1 MDWNETEKLEKMN
14 NLQLINR
21 EISWLHFNARVLQEA
36 TDKTNPL
43 FERLRFV
50 GIYSNNRDEFFRVR
64 VATMRR
70 LKELQK
76 EKHEILNY
84 DPSKTLKHIRAII
97 DQQEQAYMDAYMS
110 VRDELRDNGFNIV
123 GFGDL
128 NANQIRQVKK
138 YFTQSVRP
146 FLFPIMLSGIKDV
159 QGLRDNSIY
168 LVVRLRSSKPEI
180 KDDYALVKVPTS
192 RVSRFFLLPD
202 DGVESVVVLLDDIIR
217 YNLEE
222 IFLPFYYD
230 IFDAYS
236 MKFTRDA
243 ELDLEN
249 DLSKS
254 FLEIMAES
262 LKQRKRGAPVR
273 FIYDRDMPAEILD
286 MLLKKFKINKKDILI
301 PGWKY
306 HNFRDF
312 MDFPHIGDENLWAKP
327 LPPLRHP
334 DLPPY
339 QSIFS
344 VIRSKDIMLHY
355 PYHTFM
361 HIIDLLREA
370 SIDPKVRSIKMTLY
384 RAARDSN
391 VINALVNAA
400 RNGKAVTVFL
410 ELQARFDEKANIFWS
425 EKLHD
430 EGVKV
435 IKTIPG
441 LKVHSKLLLIRRKEA
456 EGDVYYTNISTGNFN
471 ESTARVYA
479 DDSLL
484 TSNEQIGL
492 EVGQMFRLFEAPYSP
507 PALKKLVIS
516 PYSTRKHFLKLL
528 NIEIRNAKAGLDA
541 WCILKMNSLVDD
553 LLVSKLY
560 QASQA
565 GVKIKIICRGICV
578 LIPGVAGMSENI
590 EVISIIDRFL
600 EHSRV
605 FVFAN
610 AAKPLYYIASAD
622 WMVRNLDHRFEVVC
636 PVEDPELQRELHDML
651 HIQLADNCKARL
663 INHADSTEVNAYR
676 MRSEEDDA
684 VRSQIK
690 IYEYF
695 KSRS

>member
-1 MDWNETEKLEKMN
+1 MSNSN
-14 NLQLINR
+14 LINR
-21 EISWLHFNARVLQEA
+21 EISWLNFNARVLQEA

-70 LKELQK
+70 LKEIQK
-76 EKHEILNY
+76 EKHEILNF
-84 DPSKTLKHIRAII
+84 DPSKTLKQIRTII

-128 NANQIRQVKK
+128 NPNQIHQVKK
-138 YFTQSVRP
+138 YFTKYVHP
-146 FLFPIMLSGIKDV
+146 YLFPIMLGGLKDV
-159 QGLRDNSIY
+159 EGLRDNSIY
-168 LVVRLRSSKPEI
+168 LVVRLRSSKSTI
-180 KDDYALVKVPTS
+180 KDDFALVKVPTS

-222 IFLPFYYD
+222 IFFPFGYD

-273 FIYDRDMPAEILD
+273 FIYDKDMPAEILD
-286 MLLKKFKINKKDILI
+286 LLLKKFKINKKDILI

-312 MDFPHIGDENLWAKP
+312 MSFPHVGNKALWAKP
-327 LPPLRHP
+327 LPPMRHP

-339 QSIFS
+339 KSIFA
-344 VIRSKDIMLHY
+344 VIKEKDVMLHY

-391 VINALVNAA
+391 VINALANAA
-400 RNGKAVTVFL
+400 RNGKSVTVFL
-410 ELQARFDEKANIFWS
+410 ELQARFDEKANIQWS
-425 EKLHD
+425 EKLHE
-430 EGVKV
+430 EGVKI

-441 LKVHSKLLLIRRKEA
+441 LKVHSKLILIRRKET

-471 ESTARVYA
+471 ESTAQVYA

-484 TSNEQIGL
+484 TCDAQIGL
-492 EVGQMFRLFEAPYSP
+492 EAGQMFRLFETPYSP
-507 PALKKLVIS
+507 PTLKKLVIS

-528 NIEIRNAKAGLDA
+528 NFEIRNAKAGKEA
-541 WCILKMNSLVDD
+541 WCILKMNSVVDESLVE
-553 LLVSKLY
+553 KLY

-565 GVKIKIICRGICV
+565 GVKIQIICRGICV
-578 LIPGVAGMSENI
+578 LIPGLPGVSENI

-610 AAKPLYYIASAD
+610 NGNPLYFTSSAD

-636 PVEDPELQRELHDML
+636 PIEDPKIQQELHDML
-651 HIQLADNCKARL
+651 NIQLADNCKARL
-663 INHADSTEVNAYR
+663 INRADSHDMNMYRQRGENEEVI
-676 MRSEEDDA
+676 
-684 VRSQIK
+684 RSQNV
-690 IYEYF
+690 IYDYLKNKTE
-695 KSRS
+695 S

>member
-1 MDWNETEKLEKMN
+1 MS
-14 NLQLINR
+14 QHFFINR

-36 TDKTNPL
+36 TDKNNPL

-76 EKHEILNY
+76 EKHEILNF
-84 DPSKTLKHIRAII
+84 DPAKTLKQIRAII
-97 DQQEQAYMDAYMS
+97 DQQEQAYMDAYLN
-110 VRDELRDNGFNIV
+110 VRDELRDAGFNIV
-123 GFGDL
+123 GYGDL
-128 NANQIRQVKK
+128 NANQLHQVKK
-138 YFTQSVRP
+138 YFQHSVRP
-146 FLFPIMLSGIKDV
+146 YLFPIMLSGIKDV

-168 LVVRLRSSKPEI
+168 LVVRLRSSQPDI
-180 KDDYALVKVPTS
+180 KDNYALVKVPTS
-192 RVSRFFLLPD
+192 RVSRFFVLPD
-202 DGVESVVVLLDDIIR
+202 DGVETVIVLLDDVIR

-222 IFLPFYYD
+222 IFLPFGYD
-230 IFDAYS
+230 QFDAYS

-286 MLLKKFKINKKDILI
+286 LVLKKFKINKKDILI

-312 MDFPHIGDENLWAKP
+312 MDFPHIGPDKLWAKP

-334 DLPPY
+334 ELPAY
-339 QSIFS
+339 TSIFS
-344 VIRSKDIMLHY
+344 AIKKRDIMLHY

-400 RNGKAVTVFL
+400 RNGKSVTVFL
-410 ELQARFDEKANIFWS
+410 ELQARFDEKANIQWS
-425 EKLHD
+425 EKLHE
-430 EGVKV
+430 EGVKI

-441 LKVHSKLLLIRRKEA
+441 LKVHAKLLLIRRKEN

-484 TSNEQIGL
+484 TSNPQIGL
-492 EVGQMFRLFEAPYSP
+492 EVGQMFRLFETPYSP
-507 PALKKLVIS
+507 PELKKLVIS
-516 PYSTRKHFLKLL
+516 PYSTRKHFLRLL
-528 NIEIRNAKAGLDA
+528 NSEIRHARAGNEA
-541 WCILKMNSLVDD
+541 WCILKMNSLVDEA
-553 LLVSKLY
+553 LVQKLY

-565 GVKIKIICRGICV
+565 GVKIQVICRGICV
-578 LIPGVAGMSENI
+578 LVPGVEGLSENI
-590 EVISIIDRFL
+590 EVISVIDRFL

-610 AAKPLYYIASAD
+610 NGHPLYFTSSAD

-636 PVEDPELQRELHDML
+636 PIEDKELQKELYDML
-651 HIQLADNCKARL
+651 QIQLNDNCKARWV
-663 INHADSTEVNAYR
+663 NKADDPEPNTYR
-676 MRSEEDDA
+676 KAAEEEA
-684 VRSQIK
+684 PLRSQLV
-690 IYEYF
+690 IYDYF
-695 KSRS
+695 KKKI

>member
-1 MDWNETEKLEKMN
+1 MTN
-14 NLQLINR
+14 NNLINR

-36 TDKTNPL
+36 MDHSNPL

-84 DPSKTLKHIRAII
+84 DPSKTLKQIRTII
-97 DQQEQAYMDAYMS
+97 DQQEQAYMEAYMS
-110 VRDELRDNGFNIV
+110 VRDELRDHGFNIV
-123 GFGDL
+123 GYGDL
-128 NANQIRQVKK
+128 NPQQLRQVKK
-138 YFTQSVRP
+138 YFTQHVRP
-146 FLFPIMLSGIKDV
+146 YLFPIMLSGIKDV

-168 LVVRLRSSKPEI
+168 LVVRLRSSRSEI

-202 DGVESVVVLLDDIIR
+202 DGIESVVVLLDDVIR
-217 YNLEE
+217 YNFEE
-222 IFLPFYYD
+222 IFLPFGFD

-236 MKFTRDA
+236 IKFTRDA

-286 MLLKKFKINKKDILI
+286 LLLKKFKINKKDILI

-312 MDFPHIGDENLWAKP
+312 MDFPHVGHETLWAKP
-327 LPPLRHP
+327 LPPMRHP
-334 DLPPY
+334 DLPPF

-344 VIRSKDIMLHY
+344 VIKSKDIMLHY

-370 SIDPKVRSIKMTLY
+370 SIDPRVRSIKMTLY

-400 RNGKAVTVFL
+400 RNGKSVTVFL
-410 ELQARFDEKANIFWS
+410 ELQARFDEKANIQWS
-425 EKLHD
+425 EKLHE

-441 LKVHSKLLLIRRKEA
+441 LKVHAKLLLIRRKET

-471 ESTARVYA
+471 ESTAKVYA

-492 EVGQMFRLFEAPYSP
+492 EVGQMFRLFETPYSP
-507 PALKKLVIS
+507 PNLKKLVIS
-516 PYSTRKHFLKLL
+516 PYSTRKHFLRLI
-528 NIEIRNAKAGLDA
+528 NTEIRHAKAGTEA

-553 LLVSKLY
+553 VLIQKLY

-565 GVKIKIICRGICV
+565 GVKIKIIVRGICV
-578 LIPGVAGMSENI
+578 LTPGIDGLSENI

-610 AAKPLYYIASAD
+610 AGQPMYYISSAD
-622 WMVRNLDHRFEVVC
+622 WMVRNLDHRFELVC
-636 PVEDPELQRELHDML
+636 PIEDPVIQHELHQML
-651 HIQLADNCKARL
+651 QIQLADNCKARWV
-663 INHADSTEVNAYR
+663 NKSDSDEVNSYR
-676 MRSEEDDA
+676 TRQPDEEII
-684 VRSQIK
+684 RSQIA
-690 IYEYF
+690 IYDF
-695 KSRS
+695 LKNRQ